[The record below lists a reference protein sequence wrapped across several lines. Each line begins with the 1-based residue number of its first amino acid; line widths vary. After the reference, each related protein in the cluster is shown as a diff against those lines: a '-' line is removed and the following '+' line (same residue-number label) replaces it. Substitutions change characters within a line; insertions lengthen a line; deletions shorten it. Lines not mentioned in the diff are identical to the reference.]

1 MPGAFGLYDDQHHP
15 RVPADRLVENRL
27 RLDAFKLNRLG
38 AFVEGAVTR
47 LAWGENTYQL
57 ARHTPNILVNG
68 NPVLVTWDEQGRPW
82 FACGRCGRRV
92 KHIYLDELVCR
103 RCAGLDYA
111 SRHIHRSVPG
121 VHRVMRWR
129 RMIGIDPHPFAPI
142 PKRKRHHT
150 RYHRIVARILLE
162 ERALLGHL
170 QTVTHDLERRARL
183 RGMLPK

>member
-1 MPGAFGLYDDQHHP
+1 MTA
-15 RVPADRLVENRL
+15 A
-27 RLDAFKLNRLG
+27 
-38 AFVEGAVTR
+38 
-47 LAWGENTYQL
+47 YQL

-82 FACGRCGRRV
+82 FECGRCSRRV
-92 KHIYLDELVCR
+92 RHIYLDELVCR

-129 RMIGIDPHPFAPI
+129 RMIRIDPHPFAPI

>member
-1 MPGAFGLYDDQHHP
+1 MCAFGLFEDLHHT
-15 RVPADRLVENRL
+15 RVSGSRIVENRL
-27 RLDAFKLNRLG
+27 RLDSFRLNRMG
-38 AFVEGAVTR
+38 VFAEGTVVR
-47 LAWGENTYQL
+47 LAGGDHGGCQL

-92 KHIYLDELVCR
+92 KHTYLDELVCR

-150 RYHRIVARILLE
+150 RYHRIVAQIRAE
-162 ERALLGHL
+162 ESKLVGHL
-170 QTVTHDLERRARL
+170 SGVTRDLERRARL